1 VGYFLVVFLLLSFS
15 YNIIYVRLS
24 LNFPIFLYKRHSTEY
39 LNCPSQEFLD
49 GIRDKELWQETPW
62 HEPERKTAEEMSKA
76 YPKMLAENEK
86 LNLIIKNLE
95 KENEIKDTQI
105 ADLRLKLKF
114 AKKGL

>member
-1 VGYFLVVFLLLSFS
+1 
-15 YNIIYVRLS
+15 
-24 LNFPIFLYKRHSTEY
+24 
-39 LNCPSQEFLD
+39 
-49 GIRDKELWQETPW
+49 
-62 HEPERKTAEEMSKA
+62 
-76 YPKMLAENEK
+76 MLAENEK